1 MIRRNGVIY
10 LAGPIGG
17 LTWEA
22 ATRWRANVAS
32 MLSPLTCLSPLRDTD
47 DGRSLRS
54 SHHVTDGGRLTN
66 EGKDSAIPF
75 EELFARDETDCCV
88 LSNLVFFN
96 YLGAKTLS
104 VGTNSE
110 LSWCRALAIPRV
122 VVIEDEGN
130 PNLHPFLIP
139 QFQNRFNNVAD
150 AVNFVRKRFR
160 LQEYLAGSAA

>member
-1 MIRRNGVIY
+1 MKYEKDVIY

-17 LTWEA
+17 LTWEE
-22 ATRWRANVAS
+22 ATRWRTHVAS
-32 MLSPLTCLSPLRDTD
+32 MLSPLECRSPLRDME

-54 SHHVTDGGRLTN
+54 SHHVTDGGRLSN
-66 EGKDSAIPF
+66 EGKDTALPF
-75 EELFARDETDCCV
+75 EELFARDETDCCFD
-88 LSNLVFFN
+88 STFVFFN

-110 LSWCRALAIPRV
+110 LSWCRALDIPRV

-139 QFQNRFNNVAD
+139 QFQNRFNNIAD
-150 AVNFVRKRFR
+150 AVNFVRKHFD
-160 LQEYLAGSAA
+160 LQQYLAGSAA

>member
-1 MIRRNGVIY
+1 MKHKYGTIY

-17 LTWEA
+17 LTWEE

-32 MLSPLTCLSPLRDTD
+32 MLSPLESLSPLRDTE

-66 EGKDSAIPF
+66 EGRDSAIPF
-75 EELFARDETDCCV
+75 EELFFRDEEDCC
-88 LSNLVFFN
+88 SRADFVFFN

-110 LSWCRALAIPRV
+110 LSWCNALMTERV

-139 QFQNRFNNVAD
+139 QFKNRFNNIAD
-150 AVNFVRKRFR
+150 AVNFVRKRFG

>member
-1 MIRRNGVIY
+1 MKRFMETVY

-17 LTWEA
+17 LTWEE
-22 ATRWRANVAS
+22 ATRWRTNVAS
-32 MLSPLTCLSPLRDTD
+32 MLSPLECLSPLRDTD

-75 EELFARDETDCCV
+75 QELFIRDETDCCQRAD
-88 LSNLVFFN
+88 LVFFN

-110 LSWCRALAIPRV
+110 LSWCRALGIHRV

-139 QFQNRFNNVAD
+139 QFQNRFNNIAD
-150 AVNFVRKRFR
+150 AVNFVRKLFG
-160 LQEYLAGSAA
+160 LQQYLAGSAA